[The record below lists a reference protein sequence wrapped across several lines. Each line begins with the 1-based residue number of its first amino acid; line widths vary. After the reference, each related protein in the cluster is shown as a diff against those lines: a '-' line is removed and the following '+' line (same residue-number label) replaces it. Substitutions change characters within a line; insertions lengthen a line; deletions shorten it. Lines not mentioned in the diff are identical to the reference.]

1 VHTQEKVRILA
12 RDCGFDLCGIA
23 PAVPGEEDARL
34 KEWLAKGYHGDMK
47 YMERRRDV
55 RDLLPGCRS
64 VLALGVNYHVAHE
77 HPAGPRVSRYA
88 WGEDYHR
95 VLGRMLDAFLE
106 RLREGAPG
114 EGFLACC
121 DTSPVLEKAWAERA
135 GIGWIGKNGCLISQ
149 QYGSWIFLAVV
160 LTTALLPP
168 DPPHPDR
175 CGTCERCLSSCP
187 LDAFVAP
194 RVIDAR
200 RCIPYLTIE
209 QWGPIREKI
218 APWAF
223 GCDAC
228 QDVCPWN
235 RKAKECGRKEFA
247 PRPGQDSPDLRAWV
261 LMKGPEFRARYA
273 DTALAR
279 PGRRGLA
286 RNALAVL
293 GDAATPEVREAAARD
308 PSRLVR
314 EQAGVPRRLPDQ

>member
-1 VHTQEKVRILA
+1 MCYEEYDMLDVKAAA
-12 RDCGFDLCGIA
+12 RKCGFDLCGVA
-23 PAVPGEEDARL
+23 RAVPGEEDARL

-55 RDLLPGCRS
+55 RELLPGCRS
-64 VLALGVNYHVAHE
+64 VLALGVNYYVGRE
-77 HPAGPRVSRYA
+77 HPEGPRVSRYA

-95 VLGRMLDAFLE
+95 VLGRMLDAFLVV
-106 RLREGAPG
+106 LKKGAPG
-114 EGFLACC
+114 DRFHACC

-149 QYGSWIFLAVV
+149 EYGSWIFLAVV
-160 LTTALLPP
+160 LTTLDVPP
-168 DPPHPDR
+168 DAPHPDR

-187 LDAFVAP
+187 TNAFVAP

-209 QWGPIREKI
+209 QWKPIREKI

-235 RKAKECGRKEFA
+235 RKARECGRKELA
-247 PRPGQDSPDLRAWV
+247 PRGAPDLRGWV
-261 LMKGPEFRARYA
+261 VMKGPEFRARYG

-293 GDAATPEVREAAARD
+293 GDATPADVREAAARD

-314 EQAGVPRRLPDQ
+314 EQLG